1 MSTDAPI
8 HRLYASI
15 AHVARRGQ
23 QAGGVGD
30 CPADYNLGGVLSLSW
45 LLDESEELC
54 SQLRRSL

>member
-1 MSTDAPI
+1 MPANVPI
-8 HRLYASI
+8 HGLCASI

-23 QAGGVGD
+23 QAGVVGD